1 MDVTDSPSEP
11 GGPLPA
17 APAGRRRTIVMIG
30 AVVAV
35 LAVVLVAVALAS
47 DDDRTMFG
55 RHDVAASRRVERA
68 CQQWL
73 DDEARPTPDAAPG
86 WCDHMG
92 DWMYEQMASGRR
104 GSEMWRDP
112 SAMRDTCVAAM
123 GSHRPR
129 VSDPEQWCRDMVD
142 SMRRRAGDGG
152 WRDWMRNPSMM
163 GR

>member
-73 DDEARPTPDAAPG
+73 DDQARPTPDAAPG

-112 SAMRDTCVAAM
+112 WGDARHLRGRHGELPAS
-123 GSHRPR
+123 GLRPR
-129 VSDPEQWCRDMVD
+129 AVVPGHGRFDAPPCR
-142 SMRRRAGDGG
+142 
-152 WRDWMRNPSMM
+152 
-163 GR
+163 